1 MGSQGI
7 RRRKP
12 RRRPPEGDDDGTGS
26 QGWELR
32 NAPYTF
38 EGEIEGLGRFGR
50 GVGSASPRMRVV
62 ATLVALAFILP
73 FVIGLL
79 GWVFD

>member
-7 RRRKP
+7 QRRKP
-12 RRRPPEGDDDGTGS
+12 RPRPGSGDGTGPH
-26 QGWELR
+26 GWELQ

-50 GVGSASPRMRVV
+50 GVRYASPRMRLV
-62 ATLVALAFILP
+62 ATLVALVFILP
-73 FVIGLL
+73 FVL
-79 GWVFD
+79 GILYWAID

>member
-7 RRRKP
+7 TRRK
-12 RRRPPEGDDDGTGS
+12 RRHRPGSGDGTNPH
-26 QGWELR
+26 GWELQ
-32 NAPYTF
+32 NSPYTF

-50 GVGSASPRMRVV
+50 GVRYASPRMRLVATVV
-62 ATLVALAFILP
+62 ALVFILP

-79 GWVFD
+79 YWAID

>member
-7 RRRKP
+7 KRRKP
-12 RRRPPEGDDDGTGS
+12 RPRPGSGDGTS
-26 QGWELR
+26 PHGWGLQ
-32 NAPYTF
+32 NSPYTF

-50 GVGSASPRMRVV
+50 GVRYASPRMRLVATVV
-62 ATLVALAFILP
+62 ALVFILP

-79 GWVFD
+79 YWAID